1 MIESQYQSGAHQE
14 SLWLVALYETEE
26 SIRELLERLQAL
38 GAETADASIVR
49 VELNDQLRASDLPVN
64 QPQLSPAARN
74 AITGAIIGSAAL
86 LLIGSGLYEAGF
98 LKLSSV
104 EGLPAH
110 AIFFVFVGALVG
122 ALTGAFTNTGKRQ
135 PLPPAATSKMQ
146 EITSDGYLVAVK
158 LPPRLG
164 EQAEAIARS
173 LGAKQI
179 LL

>member
-1 MIESQYQSGAHQE
+1 MIEPQYQSGAQRE
-14 SLWLVALYETEE
+14 SLWLVALYDTEE
-26 SIRELLERLQAL
+26 SIRELLVRLHAL
-38 GAETADASIVR
+38 GVETADASIVR
-49 VELNDQLRASDLPVN
+49 VELNDQLRVSNLPIN
-64 QPQLSPAARN
+64 QPPLAPATRS

-86 LLIGSGLYEAGF
+86 LLIGAGLYEAGF
-98 LKLSSV
+98 LKLGAL

-110 AIFFVFVGALVG
+110 AILFVLAGALVG
-122 ALTGAFTNTGKRQ
+122 ALIGAFTNTGKRQ
-135 PLPPAATSKMQ
+135 PAPHPAAEKMQ
-146 EITSDGYLVAVK
+146 EIASDGYLVAIK